1 MDDIYQVYVNR
12 VARMTLPE
20 AYKSQVQ
27 HIQPSPKFQQ
37 QPDGT
42 FQPTSF
48 PGYSVITPP
57 WADESENQEFYQQ
70 LQAFQQQVAQKLSPE
85 LFVALPPDS
94 FHMTIADLIWD
105 SAYRHA
111 DENPHFQEQLRDRVS
126 QIFQQCQPQ
135 KAIAPIYWQVMG
147 LVVMPRALAV
157 SLTPK
162 TEEGYEQIIKLRRA
176 IYQNSALMALGIE
189 QQYHLTAHITIGYF
203 GSVTGD
209 LDRDDLGQQLDH
221 LNQQWLTSD
230 IPQPLLIQRAE
241 LRKFDNMMH
250 YYREPDWPVLDFSY
264 STNTLN

>member
-1 MDDIYQVYVNR
+1 
-12 VARMTLPE
+12 MTLPE

-27 HIQPSPKFQQ
+27 HIQSSPKFQQ

-42 FQPTSF
+42 FQPAPF

-57 WADESENQEFYQQ
+57 WADESDNQAFYQQ
-70 LQAFQQQVAQKLSPE
+70 LQAFQQQIAQKLSPE
-85 LFVALPPDS
+85 LFVQLPPES

-111 DENPHFQEQLRDRVS
+111 DENPNFQWQLRDRIG

-135 KAIAPIYWQVMG
+135 KSIEPIYWQVMG

-157 SLTPK
+157 CLTPK
-162 TEEGYEQIIKLRRA
+162 TEDGYEQIVKLRRA
-176 IYQNSALMALGIE
+176 IYQNSALIGLGIE
-189 QQYHLTAHITIGYF
+189 QQYHLTAHITLGYF
-203 GSVTGD
+203 GNVPNEI
-209 LDRDDLGQQLDH
+209 DRDALGHQIDD
-221 LNQQWLTSD
+221 LNQQWLMHD
-230 IPQPLLIQRAE
+230 APQTLLIQRAE

-264 STNTLN
+264 STTTLN